1 MRELNRTAGGSL
13 LAFLGWWAVLP
24 VPAWAGGD
32 QAAEA
37 VQHFQKAWKP
47 QKGYMRPADG
57 AGWKARLEGFQRL
70 ARLGDKAVPALTEAL
85 AKGEP
90 ATRVFAAQ
98 ALVLLASPNSR
109 PALTA
114 ALKNPLRS
122 LRDKDRNRDV
132 RSHAAFALERD
143 DQPQPAVVPRR
154 CSTTTWP
161 VWTATR
167 LGKPAP
173 DFTLTD
179 ALGKKHKLRDLRGKK
194 AVVLVF
200 VYGDT

>member
-1 MRELNRTAGGSL
+1 
-13 LAFLGWWAVLP
+13 
-24 VPAWAGGD
+24 
-32 QAAEA
+32 
-37 VQHFQKAWKP
+37 
-47 QKGYMRPADG
+47 MRPADD

-114 ALKNPLRS
+114 ALKDRDAAVRLYALDALSMFGRLEGTETLRS

-143 DQPQPAVVPRR
+143 DQPQPAVVRKALLDYDLAR
-154 CSTTTWP
+154 VDS
-161 VWTATR
+161 TR
-167 LGKPAP
+167 LDKPAP